1 MHSVAAF
8 AEDMAER
15 VGSVASSVLGA
26 VGEVI
31 TYNRIDAGYRETL
44 SGMDADI
51 NATLTLL
58 SSLR

>member
-1 MHSVAAF
+1 MASVVAF
-8 AEDMAER
+8 AEDVAGL
-15 VGSVASSVLGA
+15 VGSVASSVLDA

-31 TYNRIDAGYRETL
+31 TYNRIDAGYRETA
-44 SGMDADI
+44 SGVESDI